1 MKAILEFDLN
11 DPDDIA
17 SHVRAVM
24 ADKAFC
30 AIHDYTNFL
39 RNYAKGDLPDEQHEI
54 LVILADEFHECLANW
69 SIDVDKMLE

>member
-11 DPDDIA
+11 NPDDRA

-24 ADKAFC
+24 ADKAFF
-30 AIHDYTNFL
+30 AIHDYNEFL
-39 RNYAKGDLPDEQHEI
+39 YKHAKGDLTDEQHET
-54 LVILADEFHECLANW
+54 LSILANEFHECLANW